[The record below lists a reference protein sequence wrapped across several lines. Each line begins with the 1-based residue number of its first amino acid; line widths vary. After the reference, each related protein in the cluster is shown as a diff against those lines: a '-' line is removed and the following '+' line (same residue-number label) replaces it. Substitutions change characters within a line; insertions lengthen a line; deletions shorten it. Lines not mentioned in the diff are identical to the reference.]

1 MTKLN
6 PEKRDK
12 LFASGGTLLFSVL
25 LLILCFQLGL
35 YFQVPPPEEQGVEVA
50 LGNSEHGFGYQASQ
64 QQQNPEQA
72 QESTPAVQQSQNP
85 NTIST
90 QSTEESISLNNKPK
104 EKPKEERQQQK
115 PQEKPKEP
123 EKPTINQNAL
133 FPPRNTG
140 TQEGSGQGDTEG
152 SGYRGN
158 PGGDP
163 NSTRYDGMPGQGGVS
178 FNLKGRSSSSLAK
191 PTYTSKDQG
200 TVVVKIWVDRQ
211 GNVIKAQAGE
221 RGTTV
226 TDHRLYEM
234 AEQAAMKSSFSPDP
248 NASDMQVGT
257 ITYKFIIGGM

>member
-1 MTKLN
+1 MIKLN
-6 PEKRDK
+6 PDKRDK

-35 YFQVPPPEEQGVEVA
+35 HFQVPPPDEQGVEVA
-50 LGNSEHGFGYQASQ
+50 LGDSEHGFGYRASQ
-64 QQQNPEQA
+64 QSQNPVQT
-72 QESTPAVQQSQNP
+72 QESTPAVQQTQNP
-85 NTIST
+85 STIAT
-90 QSTEESISLNNKPK
+90 QSTEESISLNNKPQ
-104 EKPKEERQQQK
+104 EKPKEERQQQ
-115 PQEKPKEP
+115 KPKEP

-133 FPPRNTG
+133 YGGRTTG
-140 TQEGSGQGDTEG
+140 TEQGRGQGDTEG
-152 SGYRGN
+152 DGNRGN

-178 FNLKGRSSSSLAK
+178 FSLKGRSSSNLAK
-191 PTYTSKDQG
+191 PTYSSKDQG
-200 TVVVKIWVDRQ
+200 TVVVKIWVNRQ

-234 AEQAAMKSSFSPDP
+234 AEQAAIKSTFSPDP
-248 NASDMQVGT
+248 NASDMQIGT